1 MIKTSGL
8 IKVITAL
15 LISPIFGMIA
25 GYLLMKFALLLLRG
39 ASPGVNRLFKRL
51 QLLTSLALALSQGT
65 NDAQRT
71 IGMIAMGLV
80 ATGYLSGF
88 SIPNWVV
95 FLSAAALSLGT
106 AAGGWRIIKTMGT
119 RFYKIRPLH
128 GFSAQAASAAVIL
141 GAALL
146 GGPVST
152 TQVVCSTIMGVG
164 SAERLSKVRWKV
176 ARNIFAAWF
185 LTIPLTALLAALI
198 YLIAWIIFPK

>member
-1 MIKTSGL
+1 MIKPSGL
-8 IKVITAL
+8 IKVLAAL
-15 LISPIFGMIA
+15 FISPIVGMII
-25 GYLLMKFALLLLRG
+25 GYLLMKSMLFLSRG

-65 NDAQRT
+65 NDAQRV
-71 IGMIAMGLV
+71 IGIIAMGLV
-80 ATGYLSGF
+80 ITGYLPGF

-95 FLSAAALSLGT
+95 ALSAAALSLGT

-185 LTIPLTALLAALI
+185 LTIPSTATLAAIFYLLAN
-198 YLIAWIIFPK
+198 IIF